1 MAAKLTSPRALTLI
15 SFSAAALLASSIV
28 AAQAQQASSESA
40 QLPQVQVEAEGTVIE
55 KTPVEGQ
62 PVATGQTRASGP
74 MERVTMTRKIST
86 ADLDLSSPDGVKE
99 LHKRIEATAR
109 SECNEIRS
117 LSGPLSTQA
126 KGYESVNQNCVKDA
140 VTAARKQA
148 DLMVAAAGGKK
159 PRG

>member
-1 MAAKLTSPRALTLI
+1 MAAKLTSPRASTLI

-28 AAQAQQASSESA
+28 ATQAQEASSASA
-40 QLPQVQVEAEGTVIE
+40 QLPQVQVEAQGTVIE
-55 KTPVEGQ
+55 KTPVEEQPTAVGQ
-62 PVATGQTRASGP
+62 GRYNQT
-74 MERVTMTRKIST
+74 ERVTMTRKIST
-86 ADLDLSSPDGVKE
+86 ADLDLSTADGVKE
-99 LHKRIEATAR
+99 LHKRIETTAR

-126 KGYESVNQNCVKDA
+126 KGYEQVNQDCVKDA

-148 DLMVAAAGGKK
+148 DTMVAAAEGKK

>member
-1 MAAKLTSPRALTLI
+1 MAAKLTSSRALTLI

-28 AAQAQQASSESA
+28 GAQTQGASSESA

-62 PVATGQTRASGP
+62 PAAVGQTRASGT
-74 MERVTMTRKIST
+74 MERVTMTRKIS
-86 ADLDLSSPDGVKE
+86 ASDLDLSTPEGVKE
-99 LHKRIEATAR
+99 LHKRIETTAR

-126 KGYESVNQNCVKDA
+126 RGYETVNENCVKDA

-148 DLMVAAAGGKK
+148 DVMVAAAGGKK
-159 PRG
+159 PHG